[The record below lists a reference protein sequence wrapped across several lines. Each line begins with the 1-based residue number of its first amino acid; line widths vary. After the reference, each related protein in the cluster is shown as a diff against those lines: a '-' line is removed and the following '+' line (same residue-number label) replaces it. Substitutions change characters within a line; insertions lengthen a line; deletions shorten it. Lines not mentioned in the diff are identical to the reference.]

1 MQDNYL
7 KLKNAIDEC
16 NNIVVFSGAG
26 LSTNS
31 GIPDFRSASG
41 IYNQKLNSTF
51 SPEEIVSHSF
61 FMRYPEEF
69 YKFYFDKMVYLDAK
83 PNSAHKYF
91 GKLEKLGKV
100 KAVVTQNIDNL
111 HQLGGSKNVIELH
124 GSIMRNYC
132 MNCHTFYDLKN
143 IYTKEHKVPKCKI
156 CGGTIKPDVVLYEEG
171 LDEKTIT
178 DAIRYISN
186 AEMLIVVGTS
196 LMVYPAAGFL
206 RYFKGKY
213 LVLINKS
220 STSYDSNA
228 DILINDDIKNV
239 IDYLEK

>member
-7 KLKNAIDEC
+7 KLKNAIEEC

-51 SPEEIVSHSF
+51 SPEEVVSHTF

-91 GKLEKLGKV
+91 GKLEKHGKV

-228 DILINDDIKNV
+228 DVLINDDIKNV

>member
-7 KLKNAIDEC
+7 KLKNAIEEC

-51 SPEEIVSHSF
+51 SPEEVVSHTF